1 MFALKMIMKFKYFI
15 PVVILIGLTY
25 SCSITKKLEKQL
37 IGKYAVKMLK
47 SSVDEQQGDTY
58 TNLLQ
63 GLLEGSYI
71 KFNTDKTYE
80 LLLAGKKTSGKWLFS
95 DDGKT
100 ILTDNPNIKF
110 SINKFT
116 ESGLE
121 LYSKNKDDSVLMIL
135 QKINE

>member
-47 SSVDEQQGDTY
+47 SSVDEQPGDTY